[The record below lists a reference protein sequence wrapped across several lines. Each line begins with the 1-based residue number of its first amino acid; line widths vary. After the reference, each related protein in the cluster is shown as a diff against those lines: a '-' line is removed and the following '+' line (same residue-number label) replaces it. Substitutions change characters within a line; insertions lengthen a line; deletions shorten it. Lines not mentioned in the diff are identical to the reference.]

1 MCVRQKIIRY
11 VGGQLIKND
20 IHSKYTMPATILSLF
35 VACKTHK
42 HTETRFYIWASGTV
56 EHWLMTVHR
65 FDSGWA
71 GLGGLKVEGKMSF
84 IHQFVITK
92 DSRETMTFYK
102 WCVCACVCVLF
113 FLSVSLACPLWNLCA
128 HTQFFIRLVGHMF
141 CHITTFATIK
151 FHCKRCCDINC
162 RLIFHWK
169 INREPHNLIV
179 VWCNAK

>member
-71 GLGGLKVEGKMSF
+71 GLGGLQVEGKNELYSSICYNKRLTRNDDILQMMCLC
-84 IHQFVITK
+84 V
-92 DSRETMTFYK
+92 
-102 WCVCACVCVLF
+102 CVCAVFFVGFPRMSAMEFMRAHTIFYPLGWPHVL
-113 FLSVSLACPLWNLCA
+113 SYYYICNDKVSLQAMLWHKLSTHFSLENKPRA
-128 HTQFFIRLVGHMF
+128 
-141 CHITTFATIK
+141 A
-151 FHCKRCCDINC
+151 
-162 RLIFHWK
+162 
-169 INREPHNLIV
+169 
-179 VWCNAK
+179 

>member
-102 WCVCACVCVLF
+102 WCVCAVFFVGFPRMSAMEFMRAHTIFYPLGWPHVL
-113 FLSVSLACPLWNLCA
+113 SYYYICNDKVSLQAMLWHKLSTHFSLENKPRA
-128 HTQFFIRLVGHMF
+128 
-141 CHITTFATIK
+141 A
-151 FHCKRCCDINC
+151 
-162 RLIFHWK
+162 
-169 INREPHNLIV
+169 
-179 VWCNAK
+179 

>member
-102 WCVCACVCVLF
+102 WCVCACVCVCCF
-113 FLSVSLACPLWNLCA
+113 FCRFPSHVRYGIYARTHNFLSAWLATCSVILL
-128 HTQFFIRLVGHMF
+128 HLQR
-141 CHITTFATIK
+141 
-151 FHCKRCCDINC
+151 
-162 RLIFHWK
+162 
-169 INREPHNLIV
+169 
-179 VWCNAK
+179 